1 MRCGISFHV
10 LSKLELLLSVLS
22 GNAYLSPPIVLTA
35 PSQIFCGIIFQPGIE
50 ISSTATDQVSCN
62 CLEFRKKNAE
72 SLVISIPTCG
82 VACLPQGYFLG
93 VRTTPSN
100 GTNTQLSSCPRPPTI
115 SYGSFEYV
123 QAARRGYI
131 LSQHTQDT
139 EHTTSSTNHNIHAQ
153 DKITTTH
160 LLTTHP
166 RIQEPC
172 LPTLPSPPRQSPRQ
186 PRRDSR
192 QPQPLSSLQ
201 HDAPPPRHRSRH
213 LRPRLPPTPQPLRKP
228 LPPKAPELVPA
239 TKTPKPVCAP
249 RTSAE
254 RLSPTPEPLA
264 TSTPRDL
271 LALLEHCRRKIVQ
284 RVQVLRQRGQLPSRF
299 RRTIGQDLLEGV
311 VSYDGYEAACDSKLV
326 FLVARY
332 KAIKA
337 QLDAPV
343 NPRR

>member
-1 MRCGISFHV
+1 MRIAG
-10 LSKLELLLSVLS
+10 LS
-22 GNAYLSPPIVLTA
+22 GHAYLSPPIALTA

-62 CLEFRKKNAE
+62 CLEVRKKAE
-72 SLVISIPTCG
+72 GSVISIPTCG

-100 GTNTQLSSCPRPPTI
+100 ATNTQLSPCPRPPTI

-153 DKITTTH
+153 DKTTTTH

-166 RIQEPC
+166 RTQEPC

-192 QPQPLSSLQ
+192 QLQPLSSLQ

-213 LRPRLPPTPQPLRKP
+213 LRPRLPTTPQPLRN
-228 LPPKAPELVPA
+228 
-239 TKTPKPVCAP
+239 
-249 RTSAE
+249 R
-254 RLSPTPEPLA
+254 
-264 TSTPRDL
+264 
-271 LALLEHCRRKIVQ
+271 CRRKHPNPPQ
-284 RVQVLRQRGQLPSRF
+284 RPRPPNPSALPGPPLRGYRRRRSHLQLQLQETSWRSWNTADE
-299 RRTIGQDLLEGV
+299 R
-311 VSYDGYEAACDSKLV
+311 SCSV
-326 FLVARY
+326 F
-332 KAIKA
+332 KS
-337 QLDAPV
+337 
-343 NPRR
+343 